1 MGPRLALKQESFQQ
15 LFRLFGLVVL
25 PQLLCAQRDIAGEVA
40 IRLALEKLDTLGS
53 AMMIG
58 AHPDDENTALI
69 AWLARGRHVR
79 TSYLSFTR
87 GEGGQNLIGSEQGD
101 EMGVIRTQELL
112 AARKIDGGE
121 QFFSRAVDFGFTKTA
136 DETLSTKWPRD
147 KLLGDVVWNI
157 RRFRPDVIILR
168 FTGTPRDGHGQHQA
182 SAILGKEAFAAAAD
196 PARFPEQLQYVQPW
210 QAKRLLMNVA
220 TFTTQ
225 QEKEAAA
232 TPGRL
237 EVDLGEYSPELGYSY
252 GEIAGMSRSQ
262 HRSQGMGSAERKGSQ
277 KNYLLTL
284 SGDTAT
290 KDLFDGVDT
299 AWGRLK
305 GGAEIGT
312 QVSQALEAFLPA
324 HPEELLPR
332 LAKVRPLIAAIDD
345 PMARRKL
352 KELDELMAL
361 CGGLSLEAQADK
373 FSVTP
378 GGSLKVNFTAI
389 LRSPTV
395 ATLTGIQ
402 LTGMEEAPGVNLAP
416 AVLVNNQPSQYSAT
430 VRVPLL
436 QPYSGPYWLA
446 LPKDGD
452 MYSVKDPREIGNA
465 DNAPVL
471 EAVFKLR
478 LAGVDLE
485 LTRTVQH
492 RYVDR
497 VYGELVRPL
506 AIVPPVAV
514 ALEEKALVFPDNKP
528 RKVEVAVHSNA
539 GKQTGDVHL
548 EVPPAWKVDPPS
560 RHFELSFTDEQTT
573 VAFDLTAPSSDA
585 RGKLKAVAQ
594 VGDHLVSVG
603 MELIQYPHI
612 PVQTLFPPSEAALL
626 RTDVKVLSKNVGYVM
641 GAGDEVPPALRQ
653 MGCDVTLL
661 MPEDLARGDL
671 SKYDAIVTGVRAWNV
686 RPDLRANYSRLFD
699 YAQKGGTL
707 VVQYNVPEGGGPGPT
722 GAPPAD
728 NTLLEHIGPYPIRI
742 SRNDRVT
749 VEEQPVTFPNPQI
762 SLLQSPNK
770 ITSADFDGWVQERG
784 LYFAD
789 QWDPKYQTVLES
801 HDPGEMPLPGGM
813 LYTKLGKG
821 AYIFTAYSWFRELPA
836 GVPGAYRIF
845 ANLLSAGKVQ

>member
-1 MGPRLALKQESFQQ
+1 MRL
-15 LFRLFGLVVL
+15 RLLVSVCFLTLNLVL
-25 PQLLCAQRDIAGEVA
+25 LPVRAQRELSGEIE
-40 IRLALEKLDTLGS
+40 IRQALEKLDTLGS

-79 TSYLSFTR
+79 TSYLSLTR

-121 QFFSRAVDFGFTKTA
+121 QYFTRAIDFGFTKSA
-136 DETLSTKWPRD
+136 DETLSDKWPRD
-147 KLLGDVVWNI
+147 KVLGDVVWNI

-168 FTGTPRDGHGQHQA
+168 FTGTPRDGHGHHQS
-182 SAILGKEAFAAAAD
+182 SAILGREAFAAAAD
-196 PARFPEQLQYVQPW
+196 PSRFPEQLQYVQPW
-210 QAKRLLMNVA
+210 QAKRLMMNMA

-225 QEKEAAA
+225 QEKEAMA

-237 EVDLGEYSPELGYSY
+237 ELDLGEYSPELGYSY

-277 KNYLLTL
+277 KNYLVTL
-284 SGDTAT
+284 AGDTAT
-290 KDLFDGVDT
+290 KDPFEGVDIG
-299 AWGRLK
+299 WGRLK
-305 GGAEIGT
+305 GGAAVGD
-312 QVSQALEAFLPA
+312 QVGQALAAFVPA

-345 PMARRKL
+345 PLARRKL

-361 CGGLSLEAQADK
+361 SSGLSLEAQADK

-378 GGSLKVNFTAI
+378 GANLKVNFTATV
-389 LRSPTV
+389 RSSAN
-395 ATLTGIQ
+395 ATLTGIR
-402 LTGMEEAPGVNLAP
+402 LTGMEDAPVVNLAS
-416 AVLVNNQPSQYSAT
+416 AVLVNNQPSQYAAT
-430 VRVPLL
+430 VHVPVG

-446 LPKDGD
+446 YPKDGE

-471 EAVFKLR
+471 EAIFSLKI
-478 LAGVDLE
+478 AGTEVE
-485 LTRTVQH
+485 LTRAVQH

-506 AIVPPVAV
+506 AVVPPVAV
-514 ALEEKALVFPDNKP
+514 ALEEKALVFLDNKP
-528 RKVEVAVHSNA
+528 SRVEVPVRSNA
-539 GKQTGDVHL
+539 GKESGDVHL
-548 EVPPAWKVDPPS
+548 EVPAGWKVEPAT
-560 RHFELSFTDEQTT
+560 RHFELAITDEQTN
-573 VAFDLTAPSSDA
+573 VDFDLTAPVGDA
-585 RGKLKAVAQ
+585 KGTLKAVAQ
-594 VGDHLVSVG
+594 VGDRAVSVG
-603 MELIQYPHI
+603 TEVIQYPHI
-612 PVQTLFPPSEAALL
+612 PVQTLFPPAQAALV
-626 RTDVKVLSKNVGYVM
+626 RTDVKVLSRSVGYVM
-641 GAGDEVPPALRQ
+641 GAGDEVPQALRQ

-661 MPEDLARGDL
+661 MPDDLAHGDL

-686 RPDLRANYSRLFD
+686 RPDLRAHYSRLYE
-699 YAQKGGTL
+699 YAQKGGTV
-707 VVQYNVPEGGGPGPT
+707 VVQYNVPEAGGPGAT
-722 GAPPAD
+722 GVTPAD
-728 NTLLEHIGPYPIRI
+728 NTILEHIGPYPIRI
-742 SRNDRVT
+742 SRTDRVT
-749 VEEQPVTFPNPQI
+749 VEEAPVTYPNPQI

-770 ITSADFDGWVQERG
+770 IVPADFEGWVQERG

-789 QWDPKYQTVLES
+789 QWDPKYQTVLSS
-801 HDPGEMPLPGGM
+801 HDPGEMPLAGGL
-813 LYTKLGKG
+813 LYTRLGKG

>member
-1 MGPRLALKQESFQQ
+1 MRPRLALRKK
-15 LFRLFGLVVL
+15 LGPLLVACLLLPVL
-25 PQLLCAQRDIAGEVA
+25 LQLLSAQRELSGEIE
-40 IRLALEKLDTLGS
+40 IRQALEKLDTLGS

-79 TSYLSFTR
+79 TSYLSLTR

-121 QFFSRAVDFGFTKTA
+121 QYFTRAIDFGFTKSA
-136 DETLSTKWPRD
+136 DETLSDKWPRD
-147 KLLGDVVWNI
+147 KVLGDVVWNI

-168 FTGTPRDGHGQHQA
+168 FTGTPRDGHGHHQS
-182 SAILGKEAFAAAAD
+182 SAILGREAFAAAAD

-210 QAKRLLMNVA
+210 QAKRLMMNMA

-225 QEKEAAA
+225 QEKEAMA

-277 KNYLLTL
+277 KNYLVTL
-284 SGDTAT
+284 AGDTAT
-290 KDLFDGVDT
+290 KDLFDGVDIG
-299 AWGRLK
+299 WGRLK
-305 GGAEIGT
+305 GGAAIAG
-312 QVSQALEAFLPA
+312 QLSQAMDAYAPT

-345 PMARRKL
+345 PLARRKL
-352 KELDELMAL
+352 KELDELTAL
-361 CGGLSLEAQADK
+361 SAGLSLEAQADK

-378 GGSLKVNFTAI
+378 GANLKVNFTATV
-389 LRSPTV
+389 RSP
-395 ATLTGIQ
+395 ATTTLIGIRLTGVDD
-402 LTGMEEAPGVNLAP
+402 APAVNLAT

-430 VRVPLL
+430 VRIPVG

-446 LPKDGD
+446 FPKDGE

-471 EAVFKLR
+471 EAIFSLKI
-478 LAGVDLE
+478 AGMEVE
-485 LTRTVQH
+485 LTRPVQH

-506 AIVPPVAV
+506 AVVPPVAV
-514 ALEEKALVFPDNKP
+514 ALEEKALVFLDNKP
-528 RKVEVAVHSNA
+528 RRVEVAVRSNA
-539 GKQTGDVHL
+539 GKESGDVHL
-548 EVPPAWKVDPPS
+548 EVPTGWKIDPPT
-560 RHFELSFTDEQTT
+560 RHFELAITDEQTN
-573 VAFDLTAPSSDA
+573 VDFDLTAPSGDT
-585 RGKLKAVAQ
+585 RGTLKAVAQ
-594 VGDHLVSVG
+594 VGDRAVSVG
-603 MELIQYPHI
+603 TEVIQYPHI
-612 PVQTLFPPSEAALL
+612 PVQTLFPPAQAALV
-626 RTDVKVLSKNVGYVM
+626 RTDLKVLSKNVGYVM
-641 GAGDEVPPALRQ
+641 GAGDEVPTALRQ

-661 MPEDLARGDL
+661 MPDDLARGDL

-686 RPDLRANYSRLFD
+686 RPDLRAHYARLYEF
-699 YAQKGGTL
+699 AQKGGTV

-728 NTLLEHIGPYPIRI
+728 NTILEHIGPYPIRI

-749 VEEQPVTFPNPQI
+749 VEEAPVTYPNPQI
-762 SLLQSPNK
+762 SLLQAPNK
-770 ITSADFDGWVQERG
+770 IVPADFEGWVQERG

-789 QWDPKYQTVLES
+789 QWDPKYQTVLSS

>member
-1 MGPRLALKQESFQQ
+1 MRFKLACLVSLLALFA
-15 LFRLFGLVVL
+15 L
-25 PQLLCAQRDIAGEVA
+25 PQFISAQHDLSGEIQ
-40 IRLALEKLDTLGS
+40 IRQALEKLDTLGS

-79 TSYLSFTR
+79 TSYLSLTR

-121 QFFSRAVDFGFTKTA
+121 QYFTRAIDFGFTKSA
-136 DETLSTKWPRD
+136 DETLSDKWPRD
-147 KLLGDVVWNI
+147 KVLGDVVWNI

-168 FTGTPRDGHGQHQA
+168 FTGTPRDGHGHHQS
-182 SAILGKEAFAAAAD
+182 SAILGREAFAAAAD

-210 QAKRLLMNVA
+210 QAKRLMMNMA

-225 QEKEAAA
+225 QEKEAQA

-277 KNYLLTL
+277 KNYLVTL
-284 SGDTAT
+284 AGDTAT
-290 KDLFDGVDT
+290 KDLFDGVDIG
-299 AWGRLK
+299 WGRLK
-305 GGAEIGT
+305 GGSAVGG
-312 QVSQALEAFLPA
+312 QVAQVLDAFVPSR
-324 HPEELLPR
+324 PDELLPK

-345 PMARRKL
+345 PLARRKL

-361 CGGLSLEAQADK
+361 SSGLALEAQADK

-378 GGSLKVNFTAI
+378 GANLKVNFTAI
-389 LRSPTV
+389 ERSSAPV
-395 ATLTGIQ
+395 TLTGIR
-402 LTGMEEAPGVNLAP
+402 LTGMEDAPSVNLAT

-430 VRVPLL
+430 VHVPPS

-446 LPKDGD
+446 FPKDGE

-465 DNAPVL
+465 DNAPAL
-471 EAVFKLR
+471 EAVFSVR
-478 LAGVDLE
+478 IAGTDVE
-485 LTRTVQH
+485 LTRPVQH

-506 AIVPPVAV
+506 AVVPPVAV
-514 ALEEKALVFPDNKP
+514 GLEEKALVFLDNRP
-528 RKVEVAVHSNA
+528 RKVEVPVRSNA
-539 GKQTGDVHL
+539 GKQSGDVHL
-548 EVPPAWKVDPPS
+548 EVPAGWKVDPPT
-560 RHFELSFTDEQTT
+560 RHFDLALTDEQTS
-573 VAFDLTAPSSDA
+573 VAFDLTAPAGDT
-585 RGKLKAVAQ
+585 RGTLKAVAQ
-594 VGDHLVSVG
+594 VGDRAVSVG
-603 MELIQYPHI
+603 TEVIQYPHI
-612 PVQTLFPPSEAALL
+612 PVQTLFPPAQAALV
-626 RTDVKVLSKNVGYVM
+626 RTDLKVLSKNVGYVM
-641 GAGDEVPPALRQ
+641 GAGDEVPQALRQ
-653 MGCDVTLL
+653 MGCEVMLL
-661 MPEDLARGDL
+661 TADDLARADL

-686 RPDLRANYSRLFD
+686 RPDLRAHYLRLYD
-699 YAQKGGTL
+699 YAQKGGTV

-722 GAPPAD
+722 GAAPTD
-728 NTLLEHIGPYPIRI
+728 NTILEHIGPYPIRI
-742 SRNDRVT
+742 SRTDRVT
-749 VEEQPVTFPNPQI
+749 VEEAPVTYPNPQI
-762 SLLQSPNK
+762 SLLQAPNK
-770 ITSADFDGWVQERG
+770 IVPADFQGWVQERG

-789 QWDPKYQTVLES
+789 QWDTKYQTVLES

-813 LYTKLGKG
+813 LYARLGKG
-821 AYIFTAYSWFRELPA
+821 AYVFTAYSWFRELPA